1 MSNVESQ
8 PEVVLSI
15 LVEPEAGPLEEYEHH
30 GQQISSKAERL
41 YKYHSKIIII
51 RNNFVKIKRCC
62 TSEENKCLHE
72 QD

>member
-8 PEVVLSI
+8 PEVVLSV

-41 YKYHSKIIII
+41 YKYRSKIII
-51 RNNFVKIKRCC
+51 IKRCC